1 MSEIRLSDALK
12 EEAIRVGVQAET
24 WRQAIRSAGNLL
36 VDNDCVSSTY
46 VNAMVQAVEEIG
58 PYIVVAPG
66 IAIAHARPEDGVHQI
81 CLSLVVLAQPVEFGS
96 TVNDPVDIVF
106 AFGGID
112 KESHLGLLRQLA
124 VILQDEKAVNEIRK
138 AETARAISDLLQH
151 VEG

>member
-1 MSEIRLSDALK
+1 
-12 EEAIRVGVQAET
+12 
-24 WRQAIRSAGNLL
+24 
-36 VDNDCVSSTY
+36 
-46 VNAMVQAVEEIG
+46 MVQAVEEIG